1 LNNLS
6 KTKRFIIKCKLFISD
21 VKFYIGWS
29 LIELLEEKDIF
40 ERVCLLFFKYLNP
53 FYMVWFIKR
62 HHAILNSVLKEM
74 LGVDILDKE
83 RAEDDRR

>member
-1 LNNLS
+1 
-6 KTKRFIIKCKLFISD
+6 
-21 VKFYIGWS
+21 
-29 LIELLEEKDIF
+29 
-40 ERVCLLFFKYLNP
+40 
-53 FYMVWFIKR
+53 MVWFIKR